1 MLRRIAI
8 RFIEEN
14 SGRCVERHA
23 DRPIG
28 ANVLIENKAG
38 ASGILAGVALKDAP
52 PDGTVI
58 MFAPSSATVAQ
69 KVTRKSMPFDLEKDL
84 APIGMAGT
92 TATVYVVSPTI
103 GVSNMS
109 EYVTWLKRNPGRAS
123 FGTAAMGSSTHFFGV
138 EIGQAIG
145 IPLQPIAYKG
155 TGPMLTDLAGGHIAA
170 GCGGV
175 TSFLQHHRTGKLRII
190 ADSSP
195 KRSKVAPDLPTIGEL
210 GYPKL
215 AHNGFYGFYA
225 PARTRP
231 EVIDAWNRELRAVLD
246 TPDMHKRLAD
256 LGLDVETSTPA
267 EFAER
272 QARDIVAFTRSMKA
286 AGFEPE

>member
-92 TATVYVVSPTI
+92 TATVYV
-103 GVSNMS
+103 
-109 EYVTWLKRNPGRAS
+109 
-123 FGTAAMGSSTHFFGV
+123 
-138 EIGQAIG
+138 
-145 IPLQPIAYKG
+145 
-155 TGPMLTDLAGGHIAA
+155 
-170 GCGGV
+170 
-175 TSFLQHHRTGKLRII
+175 
-190 ADSSP
+190 
-195 KRSKVAPDLPTIGEL
+195 
-210 GYPKL
+210 
-215 AHNGFYGFYA
+215 
-225 PARTRP
+225 
-231 EVIDAWNRELRAVLD
+231 
-246 TPDMHKRLAD
+246 
-256 LGLDVETSTPA
+256 
-267 EFAER
+267 
-272 QARDIVAFTRSMKA
+272 
-286 AGFEPE
+286 